1 MCVKDKF
8 GMSGEPKE
16 LAKKFN
22 LDYKTIF
29 KIAKIK
35 ILKNMKKFYSR
46 EAQAR

>member
-29 KIAKIK
+29 KIAKK
-35 ILKNMKKFYSR
+35 LKF
-46 EAQAR
+46 